1 MRAATLPDIVCRS
14 CVRQVLQ
21 KGLRSKCVLGW
32 LKVDDVDSVE
42 GARRAPGAL
51 STSCRVG
58 ERPQAFAFL
67 FLP

>member
-1 MRAATLPDIVCRS
+1 MSSVC
-14 CVRQVLQ
+14 
-21 KGLRSKCVLGW
+21 

-58 ERPQAFAFL
+58 ERPEAFAFL